1 MKETEKYLSFM
12 VDSECF
18 AVPLLKVREVIGMPE
33 LTPIPQAPAHVV
45 GIINLRGQIITIFDL
60 RTCLKSQSKNDQPT
74 VIICEMPFGQMGLIV
89 DMVSSVL
96 SADSDKISEVPP
108 GSRASNQDFITSI
121 YAKDKE
127 LILMLDVE
135 KLISREVKFLNPSIS
150 KSA

>member
-1 MKETEKYLSFM
+1 MKDSQKFLSFM
-12 VDSECF
+12 VGNECF

-33 LTPIPQAPAHVV
+33 VTAIPQAPAHVV

-60 RTCLKSQSKNDQPT
+60 RSRLGSGTKGEQPT

-96 SADSDKISEVPP
+96 SAESEQIAEVPP
-108 GSRASNQDFITSI
+108 GSRAANHDFITNI
-121 YAKDKE
+121 YSHEEE

-135 KLISREVKFLNPSIS
+135 KVLGRDIRVAQAA
-150 KSA
+150 SAA